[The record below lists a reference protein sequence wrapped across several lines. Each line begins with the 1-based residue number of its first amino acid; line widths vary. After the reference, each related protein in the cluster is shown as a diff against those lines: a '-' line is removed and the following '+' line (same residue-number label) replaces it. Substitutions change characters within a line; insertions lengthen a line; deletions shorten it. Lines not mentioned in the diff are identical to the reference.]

1 MKILNLVIGIIALL
15 IVTAVYSQQDP
26 QYTQY
31 TYNMN
36 ILNPAYAGS
45 RGYVSLG
52 LLGRSQWVG
61 VDGAPKTFTLSLNSP
76 IGFKTGIG
84 LSIIHDE
91 IGPVNENNV
100 YADYS
105 YTIKLWGINNLA
117 FGLKAGVTFL
127 DVKKLEGLRLGDPLL
142 HEPINKIY
150 PNIGAGIYYY
160 TDFFY
165 LGFSVPNI
173 IETKHL
179 KKSKD
184 FVSYASEKMHYFL
197 TSGYVFNIRHNLKL
211 KPSIMLKSVFGT
223 QTSIDLSTSAMLNN
237 TFEFGLSYRW
247 DDSISSFV
255 GFQIKNKFKIG
266 YAYDFTTSHLGVFNL
281 GSHEILLIFNFGRK
295 LSSPR
300 FF

>member
-1 MKILNLVIGIIALL
+1 MKTLKLLIAIIALF
-15 IVTAVYSQQDP
+15 IVTTVSSQQDP

-45 RGYVSLG
+45 TGYASLG

-61 VDGAPKTFTLSLNSP
+61 IDGAPKTVTLSLHSP
-76 IGFKTGIG
+76 IGFATGVG

-91 IGPVNENNV
+91 IGPVKENNV

-105 YTIKLWGINNLA
+105 YTIKLWRNNNLA
-117 FGLKAGVTFL
+117 FGIKAGVTFL
-127 DVKKLEGLRLGDPLL
+127 DVIKLEGLRHNDPLL
-142 HEPINKIY
+142 DELINEMY
-150 PNIGAGIYYY
+150 PNIGAGIYYH

-165 LGFSVPNI
+165 LGFSAPNI

-179 KKSKD
+179 KKND
-184 FVSYASEKMHYFL
+184 AFVSYASEKIHYFL
-197 TSGYVFNIRHNLKL
+197 TSGYVFNVTYNFKF
-211 KPSIMLKSVFGT
+211 KPSIMLKSVSGV
-223 QTSIDLSTSAMLNN
+223 QTSIDLSTSVFFNKI
-237 TFEFGLSYRW
+237 FEIGMSYRVY
-247 DDSISSFV
+247 DSVSAFV

-266 YAYDFTTSHLGVFNL
+266 YAYDFTISHLGSFNL
-281 GSHEILLIFNFGRK
+281 GSHEILLKFNFGRK
-295 LSSPR
+295 LISPR